1 MSRAVISRHERSS
14 LLARREEERAG
25 AAWRPR
31 GLLYDGL
38 VSRARVAFFVFI
50 AGTVTGLYFAMQA
63 YWNPSIMPPLRW
75 SQALAINLT
84 YYYLWALTTP
94 VVVALARRYRFETAR
109 WATPLLAHLVASAVL
124 TAVQLLAGEAIL
136 TALGMR
142 NASAF
147 GAKVWLSFVLNYQSS
162 LPTYWLILFAYLAFD
177 YYVKFRDRELRGAQ
191 LAAELS
197 RAQLQALK
205 MQLKPHFLFNTLNSI
220 SSLMYTD
227 VEAAD
232 AMLAR
237 LSEFLRLT
245 LDRDLDQEVTLQE
258 ELEFVRR
265 YLEIEK
271 IRFEDRL
278 TVSVDIDPAVQGAR
292 VPTLALQ
299 PLIENAIHH
308 GIATRPAGGS
318 IVIRARRS
326 EGELHISIT
335 DDGIGPTPAQPRERI
350 GLANTRA
357 RLERLYGAAHR
368 FTCAVSPAG
377 GFVVDMVIPY
387 HPVETARRTA
397 G

>member
-1 MSRAVISRHERSS
+1 MSRARIA
-14 LLARREEERAG
+14 L
-25 AAWRPR
+25 
-31 GLLYDGL
+31 
-38 VSRARVAFFVFI
+38 FVFI
-50 AGTVTGLYFAMQA
+50 AGTITGVYFAQQA
-63 YWNPSIMPPLRW
+63 RWNPAIMPQMPWRV
-75 SQALAINLT
+75 AFGVNLT

-94 VVVALARRYRFETAR
+94 IVVWLARRFRFESGR
-109 WATPLLAHLVASAVL
+109 WARTLAVHVIAS
-124 TAVQLLAGEAIL
+124 AIL
-136 TALGMR
+136 TALQIV
-142 NASAF
+142 ASEAILF
-147 GAKVWLSFVLNYQSS
+147 ALHLRSMEVFSWRVRYSFVVNFQSS
-162 LPTYWLILFAYLAFD
+162 LPTYWMILAAYLAFD
-177 YYVKFRDRELRGAQ
+177 YYLKRAH

-237 LSEFLRLT
+237 LSDFLRLT
-245 LDRDLDQEVTLQE
+245 LDRELDQEITLNE

-278 TVSVDIDPAVQGAR
+278 NVSVDVARDVEEAR

-308 GIATRPAGGS
+308 GIAARPGGGS
-318 IVIRARRS
+318 ISIKARRDDDT
-326 EGELHISIT
+326 LHISVA
-335 DDGIGPTPAQPRERI
+335 DDGVGSDVHPRERI

-357 RLERLYGAAHR
+357 RLERLYGAAHQ
-368 FTCAVSPAG
+368 FTFAASPAG
-377 GFVVDMVIPY
+377 GFVVEMIIPF
-387 HPVETARRTA
+387 HTAR
-397 G
+397 